1 MADMRH
7 TLDKSTVNRHFPE
20 YDHGGKGAHQRRS
33 TKSSRDAYSVGYD
46 RIFSKSN
53 SKDNTNGNNSSS
65 QE

>member
-7 TLDKSTVNRHFPE
+7 TLDKKTASRHYPE
-20 YDHGGKGAHQRRS
+20 WEHGGKGQHPRRS

-46 RIFSKSN
+46 RIFRKSN

-65 QE
+65 